1 MKPLSKKQIV
11 KDLESAIP
19 SDHMI
24 VRQPPRSETSDQ
36 DRAQLVDK
44 TKSSTPTR
52 KATGPRTL
60 SGKNRAKYNALKYGI
75 FSEVALL
82 KTESRSEFERL
93 LKGLH
98 DDFRPEG
105 KLQEILVEHLAINL
119 WRRRRVRTAEVAE
132 IENGI
137 TFVAWDETQRQE
149 KDLIVSRLRATV
161 FDQPEVIALIEK
173 MENPLILERCLEAL
187 KQLKDNIRTRGLHS
201 HHDQEVLN
209 ELYGDREH
217 WTTTLSDTYEI
228 WSDTAACTDEERIQ
242 SGCASEKQCKT
253 NVLIEIDTEIARL
266 NQYKKVRTL
275 MESERLRLESLRKNV
290 PDGPQLDRL
299 IRYEASLARDFE
311 RTLTQLERL
320 QRMRKGQ
327 PVLQPIKV
335 DLSTF

>member
-1 MKPLSKKQIV
+1 MKPLTEKQIV
-11 KDLESAIP
+11 KDSEIAIP
-19 SDHMI
+19 SGHMI
-24 VRQPPRSETSDQ
+24 VRQPQSSDQ
-36 DRAQLVDK
+36 SVRK
-44 TKSSTPTR
+44 TKSSTSAR
-52 KATGPRTL
+52 KATGPRT
-60 SGKNRAKYNALKYGI
+60 STGKNRIRHNALKHGI
-75 FSEVALL
+75 SSKVALL

-93 LKGLH
+93 LKGL
-98 DDFRPEG
+98 DDDLRPEG
-105 KLQEILVEHLAINL
+105 KLQGILVENLAINL
-119 WRRRRVRTAEVAE
+119 WRRRRLFTAEVAE

-137 TFVAWDETQRQE
+137 AFLPWNETQRQE
-149 KDLIVSRLRATV
+149 RDLAVSRTRATV
-161 FDQPEVIALIEK
+161 FDQPEVIGLIEK
-173 MENPLILERCLEAL
+173 MENPQILEKCLEVLEAL
-187 KQLKDNIRTRGLHS
+187 KNNIKTRGLNFDF
-201 HHDQEVLN
+201 DQEALD
-209 ELYGDREH
+209 ELYGDRDH

-228 WSDTAACTDEERIQ
+228 WSDTAACSDEERKQ
-242 SGCASEKQCKT
+242 SGCASEKQCKI
-253 NVLIEIDTEIARL
+253 NVLIELDNEIARL